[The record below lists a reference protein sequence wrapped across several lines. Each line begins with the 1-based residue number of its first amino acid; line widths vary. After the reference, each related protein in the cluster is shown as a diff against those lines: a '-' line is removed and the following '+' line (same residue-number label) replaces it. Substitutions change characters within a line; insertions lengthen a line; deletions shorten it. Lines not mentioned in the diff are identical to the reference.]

1 MSMKRLANPQ
11 LINGMPLLILLAMP
25 AITYAAA
32 AADVATA
39 AEDYEDTSDNQV
51 TVDHWGDAA
60 VATITAWNVM
70 VIVSL
75 LVFSLV
81 IVMCL
86 LL

>member
-1 MSMKRLANPQ
+1 MMSMKRLANPQ

-32 AADVATA
+32 
-39 AEDYEDTSDNQV
+39 EDYEDTSDNQV

-60 VATITAWNVM
+60 VATITAWSVM

-75 LVFSLV
+75 VSVFSL
-81 IVMCL
+81 VMCL

>member
-1 MSMKRLANPQ
+1 
-11 LINGMPLLILLAMP
+11 MPLLILLAMP
-25 AITYAAA
+25 AITYA
-32 AADVATA
+32 A

-60 VATITAWNVM
+60 VATITAWSVM

-75 LVFSLV
+75 VSVFSL
-81 IVMCL
+81 VMCL